1 MRYVPEGPC
10 GAPKSTPC
18 SRVPSDPRGLGVPS
32 KKPLSFEA
40 VHAFLR
46 SLFAEDLHAKR
57 VLSLAGATL
66 GVIQTASLAVAMI
79 GQGLALARGRLPK
92 HATKQ
97 VDRLLSNPGIEVEAL
112 LAHWVPYVVGARSSI
127 TVAMD
132 WTEFAADGQATVM
145 LALLTEHG
153 RATPLVWLTVDTA
166 TLKGHRNDI
175 EYRVLVR
182 LAEMLP
188 AEVRVRIV
196 ADRGFGD
203 HKLYRVLTEELRF
216 DFVIRFRGN
225 ITVTADGETRSAA
238 EWVGA
243 GGRARV
249 LRGATVTAERYE
261 VGTVVCVQAKDMK
274 QPWCLAA
281 SGTDEPARALIN
293 LYAKRWSIECGFR
306 DSKDIRFGMGMGAV
320 HVSTPDRRDRLW
332 LLNAFAVVPLTL
344 LGAAGEALGY
354 DRHLRTN
361 TAKRRTHSLLRQGHM
376 LYELIPTMPEH
387 RLQPLIEGFA
397 TMLAE
402 QPVFAK
408 ALGTI

>member
-1 MRYVPEGPC
+1 VG
-10 GAPKSTPC
+10 S
-18 SRVPSDPRGLGVPS
+18 S

-40 VHAFLR
+40 IHAFLQ

-79 GQGLALARGRLPK
+79 GQGLALARGRPTK

-97 VDRLLSNPGIEVEAL
+97 VDRLLSNQGIDVDAL
-112 LAHWVPYVVGARSSI
+112 LAHWVPYVVGARSNI

-132 WTEFAADGQATVM
+132 WTEFAADGQATLM

-166 TLKGHRNDI
+166 TLKDRRNGT
-175 EYRVLVR
+175 EYQVLVR

-188 AEVRVRIV
+188 AAVRVRIV

-225 ITVTADGETRSAA
+225 ITVTAASGDRRSAA

-249 LRGATVTAERYE
+249 LRGAAVTAERHE
-261 VGTVVCVQAKDMK
+261 VGTVVRVQDKGMQ

-306 DSKDIRFGMGMGAV
+306 DSKDIRFGLGMGAV
-320 HVSTPDRRDRLW
+320 HVTTPDRRDRLW
-332 LLNAFAVVPLTL
+332 PLNAFAVVLLTL

-376 LYELIPTMPEH
+376 LYELIPNMPEH
-387 RLQPLIEGFA
+387 RLQPLIECFA
-397 TMLAE
+397 SRLAE

-408 ALGTI
+408 AFGAI